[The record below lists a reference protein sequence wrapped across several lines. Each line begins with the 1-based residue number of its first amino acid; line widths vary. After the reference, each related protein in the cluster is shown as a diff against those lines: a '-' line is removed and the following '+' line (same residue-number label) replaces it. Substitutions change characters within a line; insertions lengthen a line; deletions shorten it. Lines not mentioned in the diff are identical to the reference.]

1 MPKIKIQAGAN
12 LASVDAAKGFY
23 AGDVP
28 PRGLYR
34 CRTKLFKIVENSS
47 GNQMFKIVFE
57 IAEPKGSKKSK
68 YNGYGI
74 WHNANLTEKSA
85 PFVNAMLDALEIP
98 RKAVWGGVVITSKT
112 DDEKVLKIGSK
123 SVLDI
128 EVLVNTKRE
137 QYKGDDKLTAVSFLP
152 ASAADEDDESD
163 DEDEDED
170 EDSPETDEDDDEDS
184 DDDDDEDEDDD
195 ESF

>member
-1 MPKIKIQAGAN
+1 MPKVKIQAGAN

-34 CRTKLFKIVENSS
+34 CRTKLFKLVENAS

-98 RKAVWGGVVITSKT
+98 RKAVWGGVVVTSKN
-112 DDEKVLKIGSK
+112 DDEKVLKIGTK

-128 EVLVNTKRE
+128 EVMVNTKRE

-152 ASAADEDDESD
+152 ATEASEDADEDDD
-163 DEDEDED
+163 DED
-170 EDSPETDEDDDEDS
+170 EDSPEADGDDEDDDS
-184 DDDDDEDEDDD
+184 DDDEDDEDDD
-195 ESF
+195 DSF